1 MGGEFPGFDG
11 YGVMFVGNS
20 TNISQIIETRRTE
33 KFDGSS
39 EVKGLNLVDQGS
51 NTGGGDG
58 DGLVG
63 GA

>member
-1 MGGEFPGFDG
+1 MGGEFPRFDG

-20 TNISQIIETRRTE
+20 PDISQIIETRRSE

-39 EVKGLNLVDQGS
+39 EVEGLNLVDQGS
-51 NTGGGDG
+51 NPGGGNG

-63 GA
+63 GT